1 MLAEEEDNE
10 GNSFRRFFSAYDGT
24 SLKKRIPKTSRKRC
38 MESMG
43 WLITIGEG
51 DGEISLLHP
60 FSDVHIELP
69 HQNTTVDYYDHE
81 AEYLMTFIRKAVLS
95 ASPSHTSDYVL
106 FVIEGGMYFLSFWRP
121 GDLRWT
127 RVIWEG
133 THHNLFADLVYFNGE
148 IYTVNYF
155 GEVLVCDVADF
166 VGPEPTKVSRYGVQL
181 RPIQDDCDSLP
192 LTVIPAERELLG
204 EDPTYGTT
212 YFRVFQV
219 DLPTGK
225 VTEIEEL
232 GNMAFFLGANASLSV
247 QASQY
252 PGIKPNR
259 IYFTDDFLESYTAY
273 EEGGGLDMGVH
284 NVADGSIQQPHY
296 DGVSLS
302 WFCPPIWVTPT
313 LY

>member
-10 GNSFRRFFSAYDGT
+10 GNSSRRFFSVYDGT
-24 SLKKRIPKTSRKRC
+24 ILKKRIPKTSRKRC
-38 MESMG
+38 MG
-43 WLITIGEG
+43 LLITVGED

-60 FSDVHIELP
+60 FSDFCQLVLLIHLI
-69 HQNTTVDYYDHE
+69 
-81 AEYLMTFIRKAVLS
+81 TFSLS
-95 ASPSHTSDYVL
+95 
-106 FVIEGGMYFLSFWRP
+106 
-121 GDLRWT
+121 LRGACVSSVS

-133 THHNLFADLVYFNGE
+133 IHQNLFADLVYFNGE
-148 IYTVNYF
+148 IYTVNYS

-219 DLPTGK
+219 DLETGK
-225 VTEIEEL
+225 VTETEEL
-232 GNMAFFLGANASLSV
+232 GDMAFFLGANASLSV
-247 QASQY
+247 QPSQY

-259 IYFTDDFLESYTAY
+259 IYFTDDFLDSYTAY

-302 WFCPPIWVTPT
+302 WFCPPIWIGFLEFGATSMRNWST
-313 LY
+313 

>member
-10 GNSFRRFFSAYDGT
+10 GNSFRRFFSVYDGT
-24 SLKKRIPKTSRKRC
+24 ILKKRIPKTSRKRC

-43 WLITIGEG
+43 WLITFCQLV
-51 DGEISLLHP
+51 LLIHL
-60 FSDVHIELP
+60 I
-69 HQNTTVDYYDHE
+69 
-81 AEYLMTFIRKAVLS
+81 TFFLS
-95 ASPSHTSDYVL
+95 
-106 FVIEGGMYFLSFWRP
+106 FEGGMYFLSFWRP

-133 THHNLFADLVYFNGE
+133 THQNLFADLVYFNGE
-148 IYTVNYF
+148 IYTVNYS

-219 DLPTGK
+219 DLATGK
-225 VTEIEEL
+225 VTETEEL
-232 GNMAFFLGANASLSV
+232 GDMAFFLGANASLSV

-252 PGIKPNR
+252 PGIKPNH
-259 IYFTDDFLESYTAY
+259 IYFTDDFFESYTAY
-273 EEGGGLDMGVH
+273 EEGGVLDMGVH

-302 WFCPPIWVTPT
+302 WFCRRMLLI
-313 LY
+313 